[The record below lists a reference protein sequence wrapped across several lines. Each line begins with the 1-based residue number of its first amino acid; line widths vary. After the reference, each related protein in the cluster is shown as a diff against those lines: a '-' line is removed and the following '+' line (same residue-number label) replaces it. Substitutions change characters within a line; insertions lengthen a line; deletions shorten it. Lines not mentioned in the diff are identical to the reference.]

1 MKYQQARF
9 EFPTIFC
16 RLEGG
21 SLRVLEIV
29 WPHRRRILIFEFFR
43 LSKPRVFY
51 VRSFFLYLGGRED
64 LARRFGTFL
73 VHNDSKLGKI
83 QRHFFM
89 ILVTFADAKCDF
101 NCIQIKEKFG
111 MMVSK

>member
-1 MKYQQARF
+1 M
-9 EFPTIFC
+9 
-16 RLEGG
+16 
-21 SLRVLEIV
+21 
-29 WPHRRRILIFEFFR
+29 
-43 LSKPRVFY
+43 
-51 VRSFFLYLGGRED
+51 
-64 LARRFGTFL
+64 ARRFGTFL